1 MTVRLGNPFPMF
13 FDAEGDPLH
22 NGFIYMG
29 EPGQDPE
36 THPLDTFFDAD
47 LTIDAEQ
54 PLRTRGGYIV
64 EGANPAFVYAAGE
77 DYSIRVRDADGGEL
91 LFIAS
96 IAVAGQ
102 QYQPLDSDLTAIA
115 ALSTTPFGRSLL
127 ALADA
132 AALRAATGIPTPLPL
147 AGGNVTGNI
156 GRQGAGTH
164 LYHTDGTLTSGRVF
178 LTDHDAADPTS
189 LPGDTWRKKVAP

>member
-36 THPLDTFFDAD
+36 THPLDTFFDTD
-47 LTIDAEQ
+47 LTIAAAQ
-54 PLRTRGGYIV
+54 PLRTRGGYIAD
-64 EGANPAFVYAAGE
+64 GANPAFVYAAGE
-77 DYSIRVRDADGGEL
+77 DYSIRVRDALGGEL

-132 AALRAATGIPTPLPL
+132 AALRAATGIPNPLPL

-164 LYHTDGTLTSGRVF
+164 LYHNDGTLTSGRVF

-189 LPGDTWRKKVAP
+189 LPGDIWLKREAP